1 MVMGI
6 GVNVNHASEDFAVD
20 VRGRATSVRI
30 ESGACADRAPI
41 LASIL
46 EGFER
51 RYALVLAGKSAD
63 LLREWEALSA
73 LPRGRRVAVE
83 GPLGRCEGS
92 VAGVDDEGALLL
104 DTPGGGTTRVPFGE
118 IVEAL

>member
-1 MVMGI
+1 M
-6 GVNVNHASEDFAVD
+6 
-20 VRGRATSVRI
+20 RI
-30 ESGACADRAPI
+30 ESGVCADRAPI

-51 RYALVLAGKSAD
+51 RYARVLAGKPAD

-83 GPLGRCEGS
+83 GPHGRCEGT